1 MAQAHIDEATIAAIA
16 TPPGPGGIGIIRISG
31 VAALPALARIFKPSS
46 RSGRLVNRKM
56 HHGWVVTPETGVPI
70 DEVLAV
76 YMQAPH
82 TYTREDIV
90 EIHCH
95 GSYLVLQEILT
106 LILSTGEN
114 LRLADPGEF
123 TKRAFLNGRIDL
135 TRAEA
140 VIDLLQAKTR
150 EGREFASVQL
160 GGRLH
165 EMVMAIRDSLIA
177 VRAILEVAIDFP
189 DEEVEIIDQDSLARQ
204 LQTGV
209 LAPLEALL
217 ALSEK
222 GRIYRDGIAVV
233 IVGRPNV
240 GKSSLLNC
248 LLREERAIVTP
259 VPGTTRDTIEEFLD
273 IKGIPVRI
281 IDTAGI
287 RETCEEVE
295 EIGIRRARQKLSDA
309 DLVLFMIDG
318 AEALEEADR
327 SLFDSICGKSVIVV
341 CNKMDL
347 VPERDGSEYMQAFP
361 GLPVVRISART
372 GAGLADL
379 EKAVYNSVTDSDSG
393 WDPGHECV
401 PNLRHRVSLSGAL
414 AAAENAR
421 DGLLR
426 QAAPDLLAV
435 DLQSVLEH
443 LGDIVGETTTEDIL
457 DTIFSRFCIG
467 K

>member
-1 MAQAHIDEATIAAIA
+1 MAQGHIDEATIAAIA

-31 VAALPALARIFKPSS
+31 AGALPVLKRIFKSDA
-46 RSGRLVNRKM
+46 RTEFVNRKM
-56 HHGWVVTPETGVPI
+56 HHGWVSNPETGVPV

-82 TYTREDIV
+82 TYTREDVV

-95 GSYLVLQEILT
+95 GSYLVLQEILA
-106 LILSTGEN
+106 LILSADN
-114 LRLADPGEF
+114 NIRLADPGEF

-150 EGREFASVQL
+150 EGMQIASVQL

-165 EMVMAIRDSLIA
+165 EMVMAIRGSLIT

-189 DEEVEIIDQDSLARQ
+189 DEEVEILDQESLARQ

-209 LAPLEALL
+209 ISPLESLL

-222 GRIYRDGIAVV
+222 GRIYREGIAVV

-259 VPGTTRDTIEEFLD
+259 VPGTTRDTIEEYLD
-273 IKGIPVRI
+273 IKGMPVRI
-281 IDTAGI
+281 VDTAGI
-287 RETCEEVE
+287 RETSEEVE
-295 EIGIRRARQKLSDA
+295 EIGIRRAREKLSAA
-309 DLVLFMIDG
+309 DLVLFMVDG
-318 AEALEEADR
+318 AEGIIDADR
-327 SLFDSICGKSVIVV
+327 ILFESIREKSVIVV
-341 CNKMDL
+341 SNKMDL
-347 VPERDGSEYMQAFP
+347 VPLGDCSEYRHAFR
-361 GLPVVRISART
+361 GLPVVGVSART
-372 GAGLADL
+372 GHGLADL
-379 EKAVYNSVTDSDSG
+379 ESAIVSAVVGSSSG

-401 PNLRHRVSLSGAL
+401 PNLRHRASLSAAIVAAQNAL
-414 AAAENAR
+414 E
-421 DGLLR
+421 GLLR
-426 QAAPDLLAV
+426 HEAPDLLAV
-435 DLQSVLEH
+435 DLQSVLDH

-457 DTIFSRFCIG
+457 DMIFSRFCIG